1 MINSAE
7 EACLSSNSSDKTTTK
22 LVAEITKFVGS
33 ASGLAIEEK
42 SDKEVTVI
50 QHTDGK
56 KFKFSTTDLVEVLP
70 RVDLDGKDFIQVNFT
85 SGMKVLFTDNLVG
98 FKPFEVTGLD
108 MSKIPRVVTTPDLMS
123 VFEAIEESLSSEDGI
138 DMELDILRK
147 VYQSILIGG
156 EMAGFDLKFERKWMD
171 RLYSVK
177 FQASA

>member
-1 MINSAE
+1 
-7 EACLSSNSSDKTTTK
+7 
-22 LVAEITKFVGS
+22 
-33 ASGLAIEEK
+33 
-42 SDKEVTVI
+42 
-50 QHTDGK
+50 
-56 KFKFSTTDLVEVLP
+56 
-70 RVDLDGKDFIQVNFT
+70 
-85 SGMKVLFTDNLVG
+85 VG